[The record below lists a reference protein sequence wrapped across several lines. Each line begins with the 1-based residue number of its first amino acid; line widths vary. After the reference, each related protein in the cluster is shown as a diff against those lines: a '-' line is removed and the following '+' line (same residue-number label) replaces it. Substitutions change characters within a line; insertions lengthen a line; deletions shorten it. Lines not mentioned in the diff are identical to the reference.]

1 MPSDPEMHRHVL
13 INQALRMSD
22 EEKSA
27 ILRMDEVSWSESQTA
42 DEYERRLQIQTLAR
56 AIRDEAN
63 RINQDMR

>member
-42 DEYERRLQIQTLAR
+42 DEYERRLQIQTMAR